1 MKIAAII
8 AEYNPFHYGHEYQIE
23 CLRKKYDGIV
33 AIMSGNFVQRGGF
46 AVRDK
51 WTRAKTALLGGV
63 DLVIELPVEYAVN
76 TAERFAAGGVAVADG
91 MGVVNALCFGSEEG
105 DIQKFHA
112 AAQIMN
118 DEPPHVSEKIAQGL
132 KQGLSYP
139 AARCAAYEGTVKKE
153 LLQKPNNILGLEYVR
168 ALQKLGSGIVP
179 ETIKRIGAE
188 YNDTEHCGKF
198 SSAAAIRRLMGE
210 GADFEKNVPRHVHE
224 ILMKSTGFEDEKL
237 TNLLK
242 YAVLSGG
249 KEYVAQ
255 INDVGEGLENK
266 IVKAVRSERTFDDI
280 AGSIKSKRYTMS
292 RIRRILFSVVL
303 DIEKEYRAPE
313 YIRVLGMNGTGKEI
327 LKQMKNEAKLPVVVK
342 AADFSSPLF
351 EKDIFATDTAYTCS
365 QNPVCGMDY
374 VTSPVII

>member
-139 AARCAAYEGTVKKE
+139 AAR
-153 LLQKPNNILGLEYVR
+153 
-168 ALQKLGSGIVP
+168 
-179 ETIKRIGAE
+179 
-188 YNDTEHCGKF
+188 
-198 SSAAAIRRLMGE
+198 
-210 GADFEKNVPRHVHE
+210 
-224 ILMKSTGFEDEKL
+224 
-237 TNLLK
+237 
-242 YAVLSGG
+242 
-249 KEYVAQ
+249 
-255 INDVGEGLENK
+255 
-266 IVKAVRSERTFDDI
+266 
-280 AGSIKSKRYTMS
+280 
-292 RIRRILFSVVL
+292 
-303 DIEKEYRAPE
+303 
-313 YIRVLGMNGTGKEI
+313 
-327 LKQMKNEAKLPVVVK
+327 
-342 AADFSSPLF
+342 
-351 EKDIFATDTAYTCS
+351 
-365 QNPVCGMDY
+365 
-374 VTSPVII
+374 